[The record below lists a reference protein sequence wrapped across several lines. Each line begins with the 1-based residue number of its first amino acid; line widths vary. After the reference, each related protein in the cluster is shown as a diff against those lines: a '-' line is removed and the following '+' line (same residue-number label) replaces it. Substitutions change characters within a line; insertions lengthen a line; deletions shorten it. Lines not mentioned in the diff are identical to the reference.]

1 MQLDSLFTYD
11 SVALNAAGD
20 GVVIVDQTLLPGE
33 ERFLTLRDEHEVYEA
48 IVKLRVRGAPAIGI
62 AAAYGL
68 YVAFRRAASEP
79 GFDLTHARDEF
90 YRISRYLCSARPTAV
105 NLSAALRRMDR
116 RFDSLAARLAF
127 PELLEALRG
136 EAEAIKAEDMAMCL
150 SIAGFG
156 AALIDRPDMGILTH
170 CNAGHYAVSRYGT
183 ALAPIYLAHSRG
195 MAPRVYVDE
204 TRPLMQGARITAFE
218 LQKAGVDVTLQCD
231 NMAASL
237 MASGKIDLIF
247 TGCDRVAANGDTA
260 NKIGTSALAILASYY
275 HIPFYILGPTSSI
288 DPSAASGADIPV
300 EQRGEDEVTELYFR
314 KRIAPEGVKVYN
326 PAFDITPAS
335 LISGIVTE
343 KGVFRYP
350 YDFSDLKQKDLAL

>member
-48 IVKLRVRGAPAIGI
+48 IAKLRVRGAPAIGI

-68 YVAFRRAASEP
+68 YMAFRRAAAEP
-79 GFDLTHARDEF
+79 GFDIANARDEF

-105 NLSAALRRMDR
+105 NLSAALRRMER

-136 EAEAIKAEDMAMCL
+136 EAEAIKAEDMAMCR

-156 AALIDRPDMGILTH
+156 AELISRPGMGILTH

-183 ALAPIYLAHSRG
+183 ALAPIYLAQSRG

-218 LQKAGVDVTLQCD
+218 LQKAGVDVTLPI
-231 NMAASL
+231 SL
-237 MASGKIDLIF
+237 STF
-247 TGCDRVAANGDTA
+247 
-260 NKIGTSALAILASYY
+260 SARR
-275 HIPFYILGPTSSI
+275 H
-288 DPSAASGADIPV
+288 
-300 EQRGEDEVTELYFR
+300 R
-314 KRIAPEGVKVYN
+314 
-326 PAFDITPAS
+326 
-335 LISGIVTE
+335 
-343 KGVFRYP
+343 
-350 YDFSDLKQKDLAL
+350 

>member
-48 IVKLRVRGAPAIGI
+48 IAKLRVRGAPAIGI

-68 YVAFRRAASEP
+68 YVASRRAAAEP
-79 GFDLTHARDEF
+79 GFDIANARDEF

-105 NLSAALRRMDR
+105 NLSVALRRMER

-136 EAEAIKAEDMAMCL
+136 EAEAIKAEDMAMCR

-156 AALIDRPDMGILTH
+156 AELISRPGMGILTH

-237 MASGKIDLIF
+237 MASGKIDLVL

-260 NKIGTSALAILASYY
+260 NKIGTSALAVLASYY
-275 HIPFYILGPTSSI
+275 HIPFYILG
-288 DPSAASGADIPV
+288 

>member
-1 MQLDSLFTYD
+1 MQFDSLFTYD

-68 YVAFRRAASEP
+68 YMAFRRAAAEP
-79 GFDLTHARDEF
+79 GFDIANARDEF

-105 NLSAALRRMDR
+105 NLSAALRRMER

-156 AALIDRPDMGILTH
+156 AALIDRSDMGPGTVRLWLPYIWLT
-170 CNAGHYAVSRYGT
+170 AAVWLPAY
-183 ALAPIYLAHSRG
+183 
-195 MAPRVYVDE
+195 MQ
-204 TRPLMQGARITAFE
+204 TRPVL
-218 LQKAGVDVTLQCD
+218 
-231 NMAASL
+231 
-237 MASGKIDLIF
+237 
-247 TGCDRVAANGDTA
+247 
-260 NKIGTSALAILASYY
+260 
-275 HIPFYILGPTSSI
+275 
-288 DPSAASGADIPV
+288 
-300 EQRGEDEVTELYFR
+300 
-314 KRIAPEGVKVYN
+314 
-326 PAFDITPAS
+326 
-335 LISGIVTE
+335 
-343 KGVFRYP
+343 
-350 YDFSDLKQKDLAL
+350 

>member
-33 ERFLTLRDEHEVYEA
+33 ERFLTLRDEYEVYEA
-48 IVKLRVRGAPAIGI
+48 IAKLRVRGAPAIGI

-68 YVAFRRAASEP
+68 YVASRRAAAEP
-79 GFDLTHARDEF
+79 GFDIANARDEF

-105 NLSAALRRMDR
+105 NLSAALRRMER

-136 EAEAIKAEDMAMCL
+136 EAEAIKAEDMAMCR

-156 AALIDRPDMGILTH
+156 AELISRPGMGILTH
-170 CNAGHYAVSRYGT
+170 CNAGHY
-183 ALAPIYLAHSRG
+183 
-195 MAPRVYVDE
+195 DE

-260 NKIGTSALAILASYY
+260 NKIGTSALAVLASYY

-288 DPSAASGADIPV
+288 DPTTVSGADIPV

>member
-68 YVAFRRAASEP
+68 YMAFRRAAAEP
-79 GFDLTHARDEF
+79 GFDIANARDEF

-105 NLSAALRRMDR
+105 NLSAALRRMER

-136 EAEAIKAEDMAMCL
+136 EAEAIKAEDMAMCR
-150 SIAGFG
+150 SIAGYG
-156 AALIDRPDMGILTH
+156 ASLIDRPGMGIL
-170 CNAGHYAVSRYGT
+170 VSRYGT
-183 ALAPIYLAHSRG
+183 ALAPVYLAHSRG
-195 MAPRVYVDE
+195 MAPRVYADE

-218 LQKAGVDVTLQCD
+218 LSKAGVDVTLQCD

-237 MASGKIDLIF
+237 MASGRIDLVF

-288 DPSAASGADIPV
+288 DPLAASGKDIPV
-300 EQRGEDEVTELYFR
+300 EQREAEEVTELYFR
-314 KRIAPEGVKVYN
+314 HRIAPDGVKVYN

-343 KGVFRYP
+343 KGIFRYP
-350 YDFSDLKQKDLAL
+350 YDFSDLQLKDLTV